1 MSGGR
6 GDYIKGQKFHSLK
19 YAHFAWNMTIEY
31 INEIVSK
38 GESRTLELKKT
49 SGELKD
55 GMHSLCAFLNTD
67 GGILIFG
74 VAPTSLKIEG
84 QIVSDKTRQE
94 IAMEMRKIE
103 PFVNIPVE
111 YVDVPDGKGKQL
123 IVIVAD
129 KQLYSEA
136 PYVFDG
142 KPFYKSES
150 TTMPMPQTMYEQM
163 LRHRDSETFHWD
175 SLVAEGYS
183 IYDLDEELIRNVVRM
198 GVANGRLSGSADNE
212 PLESLL
218 GKLKLLKDGKPT
230 NAAVVLFAKDTEQYP
245 QIELRMA
252 YFKGMDKNIFID
264 NKCES
269 GNFFRLLDVAIAFCF
284 RNLKLGG
291 EIVGLQRKEVLE
303 IPIEALRE
311 AIINAFC
318 HRQYERTNGSVSL
331 AIYDDRLEIVNP
343 GKFPPEISPE
353 NIKQPHESYPYNKK
367 VAQLLYL
374 CNYLEKWGSGAQRI
388 IEFCNKQNIP
398 EPKWIAKNGTIT
410 IVFQRNKKPMDLKSV
425 QLIDKQ
431 TVIEMIGGKL
441 AVSGGKL
448 AVSGGIIEKLA
459 DVFLFVKNNPNC
471 NSEKVAAMLDRGKS
485 TARNYLHLL
494 TELEMIKPRGT
505 FRDRTYIVL

>member
-1 MSGGR
+1 MR
-6 GDYIKGQKFHSLK
+6 LEIIP
-19 YAHFAWNMTIEY
+19 WTMTIDD
-31 INEIVSK
+31 IKKLISK
-38 GESRTLELKKT
+38 GETRTLELKKT
-49 SGELKD
+49 TGELKD

-74 VAPTSLKIEG
+74 VGPTSLKIEG

-94 IAMEMRKIE
+94 IAVEMRKIE

-111 YVDVPDGKGKQL
+111 YIDVPDGKGKQL
-123 IVIVAD
+123 IVMQAD
-129 KQLYSEA
+129 KHLYSEA

-142 KPFYKSES
+142 KPYYKSES

-163 LRHRDSETFHWD
+163 LRHRDSETFRWD
-175 SLVAEGYS
+175 SLVAEDFS
-183 IYDLDEELIRNVVRM
+183 ISDLDEELIRKTVRI
-198 GVANGRLSGSADNE
+198 GIANGRLSGSADKE

-218 GKLKLLKDGKPT
+218 GKLKLLKGSKPT
-230 NAAVVLFAKDTEQYP
+230 NAAVVLFAKDTEPYP

-252 YFKGMDKNIFID
+252 CFKGKDKNIFID
-264 NKCES
+264 NKSES
-269 GNFFRLLDVAIAFCF
+269 GNFFHLLDAGVAFCF

-291 EIVGLQRKEVLE
+291 EIIGLQRDEKLE

-311 AIINAFC
+311 ALINALC

-367 VAQLLYL
+367 LAQFLYL

-388 IEFCNKQNIP
+388 IDLCNKQGMP
-398 EPKWIAKNGTIT
+398 EPKWIANNSTIT
-410 IVFQRNKKPMDLKSV
+410 IVFQRNKEAQVDV
-425 QLIDKQ
+425 TTHTDKQ
-431 TVIEMIGGKL
+431 AAIDMIGGKL

-459 DVFLFVKNNPNC
+459 DVFLFVKDNPNC
-471 NSEKVAAMLDRGKS
+471 NSEKVAAMLNRGKS
-485 TARNYLHLL
+485 TARNYLHILS
-494 TELEMIKPRGT
+494 ELGMIKPQGT
-505 FRDRTYIVL
+505 FKDRTYTAV